1 MQGHCKVQRL
11 SPLPRESLGK
21 TKPGRPNPQSA
32 IRLWRKGLLQRLF
45 FYRNLSESFF
55 VTAIV
60 ANWNGSVIF
69 LAVGKGKYSDAVCLS
84 SIQFGHLRYHEN
96 MYLWSSD
103 IRFCKIQTLFKEVA
117 LICNY
122 GCASNRHA
130 QICTRKQWG
139 EVYRFG
145 CFNSDKPWAP
155 WTGDADTGVTWQ
167 LFTPIICGIWN
178 SLLSDPNN
186 SILPLIKD
194 NKGSC
199 AILCDSVSFATV
211 MYTNTSNIVP

>member
-1 MQGHCKVQRL
+1 MFAPDIRMSLYTNIQHDDLLCKVLQGPTFTSFAIASHL
-11 SPLPRESLGK
+11 EK
-21 TKPGRPNPQSA
+21 PNPAGPIPNLPFASEGRASSSGCSSTAISA
-32 IRLWRKGLLQRLF
+32 RVFFLRLLLQLETDPWFLF
-45 FYRNLSESFF
+45 
-55 VTAIV
+55 
-60 ANWNGSVIF
+60 
-69 LAVGKGKYSDAVCLS
+69 AVGKGKYSDAVCLS

-130 QICTRKQWG
+130 QICTRKQ
-139 EVYRFG
+139 
-145 CFNSDKPWAP
+145 NSDKPWAP

-167 LFTPIICGIWN
+167 LFTPICGIWN

-186 SILPLIKD
+186 SILPLI
-194 NKGSC
+194 
-199 AILCDSVSFATV
+199 TV
-211 MYTNTSNIVP
+211 HVPSYVTL